1 MISLK
6 TGAFA
11 LAALLALAAPAQ
23 AQIRAPALDPTQQ
36 KLNALSQKVDAL
48 AQSAGRQ
55 VVSFEFSSEGLNTWT
70 NAENTFPN
78 NEQRAQNLCKEL
90 LSDRYGRVL
99 SRRAQPAGDRWYFR
113 HLVCETRP

>member
-1 MISLK
+1 MTSADWVRSQLDEVR
-6 TGAFA
+6 GADRWRTTRSFD
-11 LAALLALAAPAQ
+11 AAGPEGL
-23 AQIRAPALDPTQQ
+23 
-36 KLNALSQKVDAL
+36 VH
-48 AQSAGRQ
+48 GRQ

-90 LSDRYGRVL
+90 LGDRYGRVL